1 MDAILSIEHLHKQYS
16 GFELNDLCLQLNPG
30 EVMGFIG
37 ENGAGKTTTIKSIL
51 GLIRH
56 DGEVRIFGKPFE
68 QLSERELHDPL
79 TVKRVEQILS
89 GIYPEWERTKF
100 LQLCERFGLPLNKK
114 IKTFSTGM
122 KMKLSIIAA
131 LSHNARLLCKLRK
144 TSTASCPADRLRQ
157 TCRSRFC

>member
-16 GFELNDLCLQLNPG
+16 GFELTRSLSAAESPG

-56 DGEVRIFGKPFE
+56 DGEVRIFGKPVE
-68 QLSERELHDPL
+68 QLSERERGQIGVVLDGCHFHDPL

-100 LQLCERFGLPLNKK
+100 LQLCERFG
-114 IKTFSTGM
+114 S
-122 KMKLSIIAA
+122 AA
-131 LSHNARLLCKLRK
+131 EQEDQDIL
-144 TSTASCPADRLRQ
+144 DRHENEAVDHRRALA
-157 TCRSRFC
+157 

>member
-56 DGEVRIFGKPFE
+56 DANG
-68 QLSERELHDPL
+68 
-79 TVKRVEQILS
+79 
-89 GIYPEWERTKF
+89 
-100 LQLCERFGLPLNKK
+100 
-114 IKTFSTGM
+114 
-122 KMKLSIIAA
+122 
-131 LSHNARLLCKLRK
+131 NAGR
-144 TSTASCPADRLRQ
+144 SASCWTAVTSMIR
-157 TCRSRFC
+157 

>member
-16 GFELNDLCLQLNPG
+16 GFELNKISLRLNPG

-68 QLSERELHDPL
+68 QLTERERGQIGVVLDGCHFHDPL

-89 GIYPEWERTKF
+89 NIYPEWERTKF

-131 LSHNARLLCKLRK
+131 LSHNARLLILDVK
-144 TSTASCPADRLRQ
+144 
-157 TCRSRFC
+157 